1 MGLFAVSESLSDGLT
16 SFATVVIANIGWRKT
31 YILFGTLFIGVGLIG
46 LSAIKEPVRQRY
58 TYIGKQTQSEAQHA
72 HSAQPQGGVL

>member
-31 YILFGTLFIGVGLIG
+31 YILFGTLFIGIGLIG
-46 LSAIKEPVRQRY
+46 LSAVKEPVRQRY
-58 TYIGKQTQSEAQHA
+58 TYIGKQTEAQNA
-72 HSAQPQGGVL
+72 HSA